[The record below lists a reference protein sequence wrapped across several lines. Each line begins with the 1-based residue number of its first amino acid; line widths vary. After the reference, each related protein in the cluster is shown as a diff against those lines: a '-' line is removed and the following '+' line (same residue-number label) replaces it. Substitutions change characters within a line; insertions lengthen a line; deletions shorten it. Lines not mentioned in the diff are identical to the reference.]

1 MGGRA
6 HYFVEHTVYTIA
18 NPHDLLI
25 WLHVNIARLFSDCV
39 HQNQVHELYH
49 RGLLGGG
56 FESREVYVVRGLLQ
70 IDIDILLE
78 HFQIII
84 QRVFCCKIVSDDFLD
99 HAVRGDVNLDV
110 LPGEEAN
117 VVDDEKVAGVRHGNV
132 KGIAH
137 KTERHGLVFV
147 HDIERNHA
155 RNLFG
160 QAKPG

>member
-56 FESREVYVVRGLLQ
+56 FQTREVHLVARLHQ
-70 IDIDILLE
+70 IEIHFLLE
-78 HFQIII
+78 HSKNII
-84 QRVFCCKIVSDDFLD
+84 QRVVCCKIESDDFLD
-99 HAVRGDVNLDV
+99 DAVRGDVNLDV
-110 LPGEEAN
+110 LPSEEAN
-117 VVDDEKVAGVRHGNV
+117 VVDDEQVAGVRHGNM

-137 KTERHGLVFV
+137 KPERNGLVFV
-147 HDIERNHA
+147 HDIEGNQA
-155 RNLFG
+155 RDVFG
-160 QAKPG
+160 RA